1 MQIFNKYFMKCISM
15 KFNAIT
21 CLRILCILMLSQLHF
36 YICTVC
42 TNTPV
47 NRYHHYITSIA
58 SDGHLPTEDTD
69 HLRTVALRVLLPISE

>member
-1 MQIFNKYFMKCISM
+1 MFNKYFMKCICM
-15 KFNAIT
+15 KFNSIT
-21 CLRILCILMLSQLHF
+21 CIRILCILMSQLHF

-58 SDGHLPTEDTD
+58 SDAHLPTEDTD
-69 HLRTVALRVLLPISE
+69 HLRTVDLALRVLLPISE